1 MTAKTVSLA
10 ILLGMMGALALPAP
24 AVQVNFQGGLVEALP
39 CTISND
45 QPIEVDFGDSLVIRN
60 LDGVRYS
67 KPIPYQ
73 IDCSGVGKVKLS
85 LTGVPASFDN
95 LAIQTSLPDL
105 GIRILIEG
113 RVPFPWQSSSF
124 GDVDLQS
131 LPQLT
136 AVPVA
141 NSAQPPNP
149 GAFTAR
155 ATLLAEYQ

>member
-1 MTAKTVSLA
+1 MKAKYVALA
-10 ILLGMMGALALPAP
+10 AGLAMMGLNAQSAH
-24 AVQVNFQGGLVEALP
+24 AVQVNFRGGLVEALP
-39 CTISND
+39 CTISNGEL
-45 QPIEVDFGDSLVIRN
+45 IEVDFGDNLVIRN

-67 KPIPYQ
+67 KPLPYQ

-95 LAIQTSLPDL
+95 MAIQTSLPGL
-105 GIRILIEG
+105 GIRILMEG
-113 RVPFPWQSSSF
+113 GMPFPWQSSSF

-141 NSAQPPNP
+141 NSAQPPSP